1 MLPFIQP
8 PKKAF
13 ATKNSPFMACTP
25 PASPLPPLQ
34 LGGGKNFTKVLA
46 WGGGGSEIFILV
58 GDVLW
63 LGESNFVGESP
74 EILKENLKL

>member
-1 MLPFIQP
+1 
-8 PKKAF
+8 
-13 ATKNSPFMACTP
+13 MACTP
-25 PASPLPPLQ
+25 LPAPPPLQ

-46 WGGGGSEIFILV
+46 WGGGGGAEIFFLV